1 MAKGTRAKKPVK
13 TDPSYRTLK
22 ADYYPVQRTV
32 NLGTGAVVGNIYS
45 VDCGRLLSVVNHRLY
60 RQGKTYQCRI
70 DLDNQQS
77 AGAATFEVYVLKD
90 AWYILKAWQAARAAY
105 EKSMADERAHM
116 GDKMAARW
124 EDFRVSTGVTG
135 TNICSP
141 YTYDQTTLAGSADTD
156 GSFSLSRVTL
166 SDGVT
171 QKTFSWGAP
180 GAAQYGILNEFD
192 NTDNTQTNVVTTTG
206 AYNDLDDETQEAAM
220 DDLKQLGQLPPYDQ
234 TNFSTSIWT
243 KVAVLDRSILGQP
256 GAGAASTKLSTGFF
270 NAPCGLVIITSSLP
284 NTTLTGELSLT
295 VKAGGYK
302 GVAAMNMG
310 V

>member
-1 MAKGTRAKKPVK
+1 MTRSKKPVSQ
-13 TDPSYRTLK
+13 DPSFRNLK

-32 NLGTGAVVGNIYS
+32 NLGTGTVVGNIYS

-60 RQGKTYQCRI
+60 RQGKTYQCKI
-70 DLDNQQS
+70 DLDNQQA
-77 AGAATFEVYVLKD
+77 AGAATFHVYVLKD
-90 AWYILKAWQAARAAY
+90 TWYIQKAWQAARAAY

-124 EDFRVSTGVTG
+124 EDFRVSIGVNG
-135 TNICSP
+135 TNACSP
-141 YTYDQTTLAGSADTD
+141 YSYDHVTLAGALDTD
-156 GSFSLSRVTL
+156 GEFENSRVTL

-171 QKTFSWGAP
+171 QKFFSWGQGSAS
-180 GAAQYGILNEFD
+180 QYGILLEYD
-192 NTDNTQTNVVTTTG
+192 NVDNTQTNVVSATG
-206 AYNDLDDETQEAAM
+206 SYNDLDDETNEAAM
-220 DDLKQLGQLPPYDQ
+220 DDLKVRGNNPPYN
-234 TNFSTSIWT
+234 TSNFNNDIWT

-270 NAPCGLVIITSSLP
+270 NAPCGLVIITTSLP

-295 VKAGGYK
+295 VKAGDYK